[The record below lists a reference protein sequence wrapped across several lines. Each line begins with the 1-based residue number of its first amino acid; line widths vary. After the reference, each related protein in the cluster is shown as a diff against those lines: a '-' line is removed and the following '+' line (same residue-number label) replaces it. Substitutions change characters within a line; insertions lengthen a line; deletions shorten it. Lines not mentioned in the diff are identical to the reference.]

1 MKVKIKDPATLFG
14 AHSWIALLYIFI
26 FMLAISPLMWEKGS
40 FSWAAYNQFALEI
53 CEGNGM
59 ICFFA
64 LQIFPWLALA
74 LVGLTIYRI
83 YTIFFSPKRPK
94 NKIRTVEFLPE
105 GVKLEYTKQTRPVLL
120 PYQETQFILAAKCA
134 MVSNNFCSFP
144 KVIFCEFTFL
154 QENKT
159 ISFLHYEKNAIKMII
174 NLLKKENAFK
184 KFELKVDA
192 ASDLSK
198 YTTKVNRSKASKGI
212 IGAILEEQ
220 AADSIRA
227 TLEDYRKY
235 GLICRFS
242 KEERETIFGFSC
254 IFMAFSVAAGYMLY
268 QLKHWLPIACLAVFL
283 PAGLFFL
290 YRWYQDNRIA
300 KQLARLKGKK

>member
-26 FMLAISPLMWEKGS
+26 FMLALSPLMWEKGS

-74 LVGLTIYRI
+74 FVGLMIYRI
-83 YTIFFSPKRPK
+83 YTIFFSANAKK

-105 GVKLEYTKQTRPVLL
+105 GVQLTYTKQPRPVLL
-120 PYQETQFILAAKCA
+120 PYGETQFILAAYCSSA
-134 MVSNNFCSFP
+134 SNRYGSFAVVNFC
-144 KVIFCEFTFL
+144 TL
-154 QENKT
+154 
-159 ISFLHYEKNAIKMII
+159 SFLHGNKKFSCKHAVMKDIA
-174 NLLKKENAFK
+174 LLTALAEQGHAFK
-184 KFELKVDA
+184 KFTLKIEPLTNGENHA
-192 ASDLSK
+192 A
-198 YTTKVNRSKASKGI
+198 
-212 IGAILEEQ
+212 EE
-220 AADSIRA
+220 IRT

-235 GLICRFS
+235 GLMCRLN
-242 KEERETIFGFSC
+242 ETDRETIFGFSC

-268 QLKHWLPIACLAVFL
+268 QLKHWLPIACLSVFL

-290 YRWYQDNRIA
+290 YRWYQDNQIA
-300 KQLARLKGKK
+300 KQLTRLKGKK

>member
-1 MKVKIKDPATLFG
+1 MKIKIKDPSTLVG
-14 AHSWIALLYIFI
+14 SHSWIALLYIFI
-26 FMLAISPLMWEKGS
+26 FMLALSLLMWEKGS
-40 FSWAAYNQFALEI
+40 FSLAAYNQFALEI
-53 CEGNGM
+53 CEGRG
-59 ICFFA
+59 IVCLLAFK
-64 LQIFPWLALA
+64 IFPWLALA
-74 LVGLTIYRI
+74 FVGLMIYRI
-83 YTIFFSPKRPK
+83 YTIFFSANAKK

-105 GVKLEYTKQTRPVLL
+105 GVQLTYTKQPRPVLL
-120 PYQETQFILAAKCA
+120 PYGETQFILAAKCA
-134 MVSNNFCSFP
+134 TVANNFCSFP

-174 NLLKKENAFK
+174 NLLKKESAFK

-192 ASDLSK
+192 AADLSK
-198 YTTKVNRSKASKGI
+198 YTTKVKRSQASKGI
-212 IGAILEEQ
+212 IGAIVEEQ

-242 KEERETIFGFSC
+242 KEERETLVYFFFAHLILSG
-254 IFMAFSVAAGYMLY
+254 MVGYELYKQPSVTR
-268 QLKHWLPIACLAVFL
+268 IVFVAL
-283 PAGLFFL
+283 FLSTGLLFIYL
-290 YRWYQDNRIA
+290 WYKDNRIA